1 MTINANPNAGAQAG
15 AAPADS
21 TPDADAV
28 FEDVFGYADGEA
40 EAEEEAAEA
49 PAPAPAKPAAKPA
62 PKSAPRG
69 TVEPA
74 GDEDAEDDDTA
85 DEDEEAESEDED
97 EDEEEEV
104 DELDYDHLSKVAA
117 ERAGKRESKSG
128 ADAKVREL
136 EQTVAE
142 LQRSQTES
150 QTAVA
155 VLNKLRG
162 MEKNDPLALLE
173 TMGITGD
180 KLVAF
185 LQTGHRQ
192 AINRAGFKQAQTVEE
207 MKAQID
213 AQAAEIEAL
222 KTGVPR
228 KIEQSQLEAQ
238 WEQNRREFVAITEE
252 SEAFPFLAAEA
263 PESRI
268 LAAQEAVQV
277 LVAAGHK
284 KPSHEVVAKVAESR
298 LRKQFEKKAAL
309 LGKRVVADESSDE
322 GVAQAGGGAAAKR
335 SQTNGSSAKKRAPS
349 TVTQTA
355 AASPPDPRKMS
366 AAELAAEADRV
377 VAEIFLA

>member
-1 MTINANPNAGAQAG
+1 MTIAANPNAGAQDG

-21 TPDADAV
+21 TAADDTV
-28 FEDVFGYADGEA
+28 FADIFGLDDGGT

-49 PAPAPAKPAAKPA
+49 PAAAKPA
-62 PKSAPRG
+62 KAAAKPAPRG

-74 GDEDAEDDDTA
+74 ADEDAEDEGAA
-85 DEDEEAESEDED
+85 DEDEEAEGEE
-97 EDEEEEV
+97 EGEEEV

-136 EQTVAE
+136 EQQLAE
-142 LQRSQTES
+142 LSRAQTES

-207 MKAQID
+207 MKAQIE

-222 KTGVPR
+222 KTGVPK
-228 KIEQSQLEAQ
+228 KIADSQLEAQ

-252 SEAFPFLAAEA
+252 SEAYPFLAAEA

-322 GVAQAGGGAAAKR
+322 GVALAGGGAAAKR